1 MSMSLTEIKDV
12 MIPDGQTRQFA
23 RKACVLRTTTSL
35 AILLCLL
42 GAARSEAAELKQK
55 TLQTWEAYVQTTK
68 LAMEQ
73 RAAGRSPFLWVDES
87 PDLLRRV
94 RSGELVVSNRDHSEV
109 PSGLIHHWVGAM
121 FLPGVTLDEV
131 NAVFNDY
138 NHYPDFYRPRIV
150 KVKVLEQTD
159 DYQKVTMLM
168 VQRAFGVT
176 GAVEADDEI
185 HIIKLDAHR
194 LYSLSN
200 ATRVQEIVDYGQ
212 PGERLPS
219 ENQGPGYVWR
229 SLSMNRLE
237 QRDGGV
243 YIEMEM
249 ISLSRGIPI
258 QFRWLIKPLTQ
269 HLPRTIM
276 LETLKDTRNAVI
288 ERNQNAGAG
297 SEKSSTA
304 SPVSD
309 SALGNQKDAHHA
321 PGDQIGNG
329 REKNISD
336 ESYPA

>member
-1 MSMSLTEIKDV
+1 MSMSVTKIKDV
-12 MIPDGQTRQFA
+12 MIPAGQARQFA
-23 RKACVLRTTTSL
+23 SKPHALRTRTTL

-55 TLQTWEAYVQTTK
+55 TLQAWEAYIQTAN

-73 RAAGRSPFLWVDES
+73 RAAGRRPFLWVDES
-87 PDLLRRV
+87 QDLLRQV

-138 NHYPDFYRPRIV
+138 DHYPDFYRPRVV
-150 KVKVLEQTD
+150 KVKVLKQTD
-159 DYQKVTMLM
+159 VYQKITMLV

-176 GAVEADDEI
+176 GAVEADNEV
-185 HIIKLDAHR
+185 HISKLDAR
-194 LYSLSN
+194 RIYSLSN

-212 PGERLPS
+212 PEERLSS

-229 SLSMNRLE
+229 TVSMNRLE
-237 QRDGGV
+237 QRDDGV

-258 QFRWLIKPLTQ
+258 GVGWVIKPLIERM
-269 HLPRTIM
+269 PRTVM
-276 LETLKDTRNAVI
+276 LETLKDTRNAVR
-288 ERNQNAGAG
+288 ERIKRDLGRDQKVEQSGG
-297 SEKSSTA
+297 
-304 SPVSD
+304 VSD
-309 SALGNQKDAHHA
+309 SGPGN
-321 PGDQIGNG
+321 
-329 REKNISD
+329 
-336 ESYPA
+336 